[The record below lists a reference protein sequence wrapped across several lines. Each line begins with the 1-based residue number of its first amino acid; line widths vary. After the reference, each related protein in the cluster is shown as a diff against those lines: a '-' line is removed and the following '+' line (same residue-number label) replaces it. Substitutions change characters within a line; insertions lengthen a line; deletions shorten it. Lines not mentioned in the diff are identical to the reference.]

1 MYLSL
6 VHFNLLSPRAGN
18 LEIILIPSFNSF
30 IREKERDRQTDRQD
44 TYIHTY
50 IKTILAVAQWVKDLA
65 ALL

>member
-30 IREKERDRQTDRQD
+30 TREKERDRQTD